1 MRTQRFV
8 LAAAVLF
15 VSDFAAAQT
24 ARSGEA
30 PRSDPARSVTLS
42 LTEYNR
48 LVDLASRPQ
57 PPTATPPVGAV
68 LASADLRVRVDRD
81 SVHGVF
87 GLAGDVLRSGITRVP
102 LISGATIIDANAD
115 GRPVPLSIDGGA
127 HTALL
132 PGPGPF
138 AVTLEWGAPLAFAP
152 GRASFSIPVPPA
164 GAARATIDVP
174 GEQADI
180 HLSAGI
186 ITRRTAAA
194 GRTVVEA
201 ALRPGTPAEVWW
213 SMRDS
218 APVAAAREV
227 RMLADVFTLVTIGE
241 SDLRMAALVDV
252 SVVQGEPRTIDVRV
266 PGGYELAAVSGSVVD
281 SSETRDGI
289 VVLTVADPAVRRHQ
303 FLISLERTHSGGS
316 FSIDTDF
323 VALPGVQRDRGEIA
337 VEGIGTLEL
346 NAAERSGMHR
356 IDVRELNPALQSL
369 ARVPILAAFRYQRS
383 AATQVG
389 LAMNVQRFADA
400 GVLAAVADRAVA
412 TTLVTSEGRA
422 LTEVV
427 LQLRNRAQPFLKVTL
442 PPGASIVSVEVAG
455 EGAKPVVGA
464 DGTRVPLLRPGFRPS
479 GVYSVSFVYLH
490 AGTPFVRKGELT
502 MSLPKMDIP
511 VGIVEWE
518 TFVPDRYRVQV
529 VGGNVIDRQV
539 AALPEAKLAIAA
551 ARRGSGVGAGVGAGY
566 GDVNP
571 SAGPVE
577 VRGGVAGGIVGGLA
591 SADSMHISPAPGALP
606 GQIRGTAKDQ
616 SGTALPGATIVLQ
629 SGAFQKAAVA
639 AGDGTFLI
647 SGVPSG
653 TLTATA
659 RLAGFV
665 TQTRSFDFDQQPRQ
679 VDFVLAPVAA
689 TETVTVSGTSERV
702 AAPPPPPA
710 QKAEPSQNVIN
721 LQRRA
726 TGVLPIRIDIPRAG
740 TSHQF
745 LKPLFVDQEGTVVLR
760 YKRM

>member
-1 MRTQRFV
+1 MRIQRFV
-8 LAAAVLF
+8 FVGVALLF
-15 VSDFAAAQT
+15 TSDPAAAQP
-24 ARSGEA
+24 ARPGEP
-30 PRSDPARSVTLS
+30 PRSDPARTVTLS

-48 LVDLASRPQ
+48 LVDLAGRPA
-57 PPTATPPVGAV
+57 PPTTAPPVSAV

-81 SVHGVF
+81 TVHGVF
-87 GLAGDVLRSGITRVP
+87 NLAGDVLRSGITRVP
-102 LISGATIIDANAD
+102 LIAGATIIEANAD
-115 GRPVPLSIDGGA
+115 GRPVPLAIDGGA

-132 PGPGPF
+132 PGPAPF

-152 GRASFSIPVPPA
+152 GRASFSMPVPPA
-164 GAARATIDVP
+164 GAARATIDIP

-186 ITRRTAAA
+186 ITRRTVAA

-218 APVAAAREV
+218 TPVAAAREV

-241 SDLRMAALVDV
+241 SDLRMTALVDV
-252 SVVQGEPRTIDVRV
+252 TVVQGEPRTIDVRL
-266 PGGYELAAVSGSVVD
+266 PGGYELAGVTGSVID
-281 SSETRDGI
+281 SSEARDGI
-289 VVLTVADPAVRRHQ
+289 VVLTVSDPAVRRHQ
-303 FLISLERTHSGGS
+303 FLLSLERTHEGGS

-323 VALPGVQRDRGEIA
+323 VALSGVQRDRGEIA
-337 VEGIGTLEL
+337 VAGVGTLEL
-346 NAAERSGMHR
+346 NAAERAGMHR

-383 AATQVG
+383 AAAQVG

-412 TTLVTSEGRA
+412 TTLITAEGRA

-427 LQLRNRAQPFLKVTL
+427 LQVRNRAQPFLKVTL
-442 PPGASIVSVEVAG
+442 PPGAAIVSVEVAG
-455 EGAKPVVGA
+455 EGAKPVVGS

-479 GVYSVSFVYLH
+479 GVYSVSYVYLH
-490 AGTPFVRKGELT
+490 AAAPFAKKGELA

-518 TFVPDRYRVQV
+518 TFVPDRYDVQI
-529 VGGNVIDRQV
+529 VGGNVIDRQF
-539 AALPEAKLAIAA
+539 AAEAEAKLAGAA
-551 ARRGSGVGAGVGAGY
+551 ARRGYRAGSGGVSRVGTGVGAGGVGAGL
-566 GDVNP
+566 
-571 SAGPVE
+571 SAVDA
-577 VRGGVAGGIVGGLA
+577 V
-591 SADSMHISPAPGALP
+591 SISLAPGSLP
-606 GQIRGTAKDQ
+606 GQIRGTAKDS
-616 SGTALPGATIVLQ
+616 SGAALPGATIVLQ
-629 SGAFQKAAVA
+629 SGSFQRAAVT

-653 TLTATA
+653 TMTATA
-659 RLAGFV
+659 RLNGFV
-665 TQTRSFDFDQQPRQ
+665 AQSRSFDFDQQPRLL
-679 VDFVLAPVAA
+679 DFVLPLAGVTESVIVAGSAIAHA
-689 TETVTVSGTSERV
+689 T
-702 AAPPPPPA
+702 APPPAAAP

-726 TGVLPIRIDIPRAG
+726 AGVLPIRIDVPRAG

-745 LKPLFVDQEGTVVLR
+745 VKPLVVDQEATVVLR
-760 YKRM
+760 YKRR